1 VSAAVVISAVL
12 ALALLDGVVTL
23 RIVRSDAIAPGQKV
37 AWLCFVWLVPL
48 VGALFGLQISSD
60 SQASARPDGA
70 LDAEAPLTPGLH
82 IAGRSYIGGGG
93 PADAPADPSFR
104 SDS

>member
-1 VSAAVVISAVL
+1 VSVAAILGLVL
-12 ALALLDGVVTL
+12 ALVIVDAAVTVRILRCEALT
-23 RIVRSDAIAPGQKV
+23 PGQQV

-48 VGALFGLQISSD
+48 VGAIFGFQVSSD
-60 SQASARPDGA
+60 SRPPPRPDSS

-82 IAGRSYIGGGG
+82 IAGSGYTGGGG
-93 PADAPADPSFR
+93 PAATPADPSFH